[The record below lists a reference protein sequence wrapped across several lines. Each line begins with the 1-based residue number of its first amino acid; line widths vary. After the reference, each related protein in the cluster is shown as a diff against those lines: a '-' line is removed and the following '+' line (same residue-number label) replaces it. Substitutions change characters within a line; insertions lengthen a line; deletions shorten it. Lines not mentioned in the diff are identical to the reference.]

1 MQVKNK
7 EKSRIITQTERN
19 SQDRRA
25 NVKQLDVSMY
35 VAVINHLR
43 EKKRAKK
50 SEVTKFLIA
59 VTNILSLSCGFP

>member
-43 EKKRAKK
+43 EKKSEQKK
-50 SEVTKFLIA
+50 VKSQNF
-59 VTNILSLSCGFP
+59 